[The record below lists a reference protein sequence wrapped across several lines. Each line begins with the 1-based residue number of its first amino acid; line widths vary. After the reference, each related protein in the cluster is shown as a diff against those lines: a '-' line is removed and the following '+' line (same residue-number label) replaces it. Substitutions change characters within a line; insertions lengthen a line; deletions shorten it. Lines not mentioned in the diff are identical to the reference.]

1 MLNNFQHSTSEQN
14 IEKKFFFSGLF
25 FLSVQ
30 FSSSFLPATLHLHRR
45 KTLSTRYTSII
56 QVPEKKQKQLFSSE
70 QQSIALLAAK
80 QEKHV

>member
-1 MLNNFQHSTSEQN
+1 L
-14 IEKKFFFSGLF
+14 KKSFFFQVFFFCLF
-25 FLSVQ
+25 NFHPLI
-30 FSSSFLPATLHLHRR
+30 LLATLHLHRH